1 MGLFELKIP
10 EGNTLPQENTLRNK
24 SEAKALQLIASHT
37 AKVATVKKTHPKP
50 PQKSRSYFRLDHKSV
65 QYSKFSSLDSRVSRI
80 HKRTY
85 SFDIFDRSKLY

>member
-37 AKVATVKKTHPKP
+37 AKVATVKNTSQTSPKI
-50 PQKSRSYFRLDHKSV
+50 KKL
-65 QYSKFSSLDSRVSRI
+65 FSSGPQISSI
-80 HKRTY
+80 Q
-85 SFDIFDRSKLY
+85 